1 MGDNTEKIGSV
12 CLHCGDAYE
21 VDPKSYFGLM
31 KSHFCCEECRQAH
44 LRKRVCKAC
53 GITFGVED
61 DWRIQVTPESWYS
74 PVNYCSVACYDS
86 DCKDRQA
93 KPIYINKATGCN
105 ITVKY
110 DSKGNP
116 QVLEDSGRRRSTNGS
131 RRTVVRDCEYCG
143 ESFETATRK
152 RKYCDND
159 NWCRDA
165 AYVTQVFKKL
175 SVNPVHQ
182 VNWQGGNHGRCVI
195 CDRKYRSIVSHART
209 CSSQCSD
216 LLKNI
221 GRFDRTHRIEG
232 FSILSHLQ
240 NCRTTGEW
248 RAADKVALSILQ

>member
-1 MGDNTEKIGSV
+1 MGDNIEKIGSV

-21 VDPKSYFGLM
+21 VDPKSYYGLM

-44 LRKRVCKAC
+44 LRKRVCKTC
-53 GITFGVED
+53 GITFGVEA
-61 DWRIQVTPESWYS
+61 DWRIQVTPVSWYS
-74 PVNYCSVACYDS
+74 PVNYCSAACYDS

-93 KPIYINKATGCN
+93 KPIYINKATGRQ

-116 QVLEDSGRRRSTNGS
+116 QVLEDAGRRRSTNGS
-131 RRTVVRDCEYCG
+131 RRTVVRDCDYCG

-175 SVNPVHQ
+175 SLNPVHQ

-195 CDRKYRSIVSHART
+195 CNRKYRSIVSHTRT

-248 RAADKVALSILQ
+248 RSADKVALSILQ